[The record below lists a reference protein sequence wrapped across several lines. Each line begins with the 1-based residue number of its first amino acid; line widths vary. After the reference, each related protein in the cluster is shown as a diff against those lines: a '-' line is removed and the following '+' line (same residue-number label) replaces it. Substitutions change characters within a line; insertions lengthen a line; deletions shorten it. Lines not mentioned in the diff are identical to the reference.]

1 MIIKIFY
8 LRTLLS
14 FQTPCSVHLT
24 VQYKQLPQ
32 FQREETSYIFL
43 IPEIWT
49 LKRTFPR
56 FFFQHQEDSTL
67 AFFLTF
73 FFWKDTL
80 KKHGIYVKL
89 RSHYLHTWWFKAWI
103 SIFFL
108 FCHKICT
115 SFHPVSKLSS
125 CSFSDCCWRSHSSW
139 IHLGPLAISCLKSG
153 SRLSISSLRSS
164 CSFSIF
170 SASNRD
176 TGISS
181 DATSFWVLSSLKK
194 RKKVM
199 IKFSLL
205 DNLYYIVCPSKKP
218 ALQRYTKEHLGLI
231 VRRKDN
237 SIFWIHL
244 YSVNSAISLGTHLL
258 KKKSPKFNVNNYNFV
273 VFYWMSFN
281 FLLYH

>member
-1 MIIKIFY
+1 MIIKKYFIYTYFSNP
-8 LRTLLS
+8 LFRTSL
-14 FQTPCSVHLT
+14 CSVQTRNFTHIPYFWNVDIT
-24 VQYKQLPQ
+24 ESLPA
-32 FQREETSYIFL
+32 L
-43 IPEIWT
+43 
-49 LKRTFPR
+49 
-56 FFFQHQEDSTL
+56 FFFSTSRRFDIGFL
-67 AFFLTF
+67 SHFFL
-73 FFWKDTL
+73 KGTL

-89 RSHYLHTWWFKAWI
+89 WSHHLHTWWFKAWI

-108 FCHKICT
+108 FSHKICT

-125 CSFSDCCWRSHSSW
+125 CSFNDCCWRSDSSW

-181 DATSFWVLSSLKK
+181 DATSFWVLFSLKK

-199 IKFSLL
+199 TQFSLL
-205 DNLYYIVCPSKKP
+205 DNLYYIVCPSKKT
-218 ALQRYTKEHLGLI
+218 ALQRFTREHLGLI
-231 VRRKDN
+231 VRKEDN
-237 SIFWIHL
+237 SIFWINL
-244 YSVNSAISLGTHLL
+244 YPVNSTISLGTHLQ
-258 KKKSPKFNVNNYNFV
+258 KKKSPQFKVNTYTLV